1 MQSRLHKSLFPILRR
16 MSDGEFH
23 SGEALGEAFQLSRG
37 SVFNILGQAEALGLA
52 VHAVRGKGYRI
63 PAQVEWLDRSAV
75 NAHLGLLARSYD
87 VAIHD
92 SVEST
97 NSTLMQAALQGAP
110 NGSVVCAE
118 HQQAG
123 RGRRGRQ
130 WQAALGGGLTFSILS
145 RFEAGLSSMAGLSL
159 VMGLTIARVVNRHS
173 RHPARLKWPNDVLV
187 GYRKLA
193 GILVE
198 VQGDMDGAA
207 YAVIGIGINVSL
219 NASQRESI
227 DQPVVDLAEMGVS
240 LGRNQLL
247 AECLRELDAV
257 MAVFREQGFAG
268 LRQEWMDLD
277 AYAGKEVSLLLPN
290 TQAVHGVA
298 AGVDDTGAFLLRDR
312 EANLKAYNGGEISL
326 RLGDRR

>member
-1 MQSRLHKSLFPILRR
+1 
-16 MSDGEFH
+16 MSDSAFH
-23 SGEALGEAFQLSRG
+23 SGEALGEEFQLSRG
-37 SVFNILGQAEALGLA
+37 SVFNILSQAEALGLT
-52 VHAVRGKGYRI
+52 VHAVRGKGYRV
-63 PAQVEWLDRSAV
+63 PLQVEWLDRSVV
-75 NAHLGLLARSYD
+75 NEHLGLLSSSYD
-87 VAIHD
+87 VMIHD
-92 SVEST
+92 SVDST

-110 NGSVVCAE
+110 NGSVICAE
-118 HQQAG
+118 HQLAG
-123 RGRRGRQ
+123 RGRRGRP
-130 WQAALGGGLTFSILS
+130 WHAALGGSLTFSILL
-145 RFEAGLSSMAGLSL
+145 RFEGGLSSMAGLSL
-159 VMGLTIARVVNRHS
+159 AMGLTLARVVNRHS

-219 NASQRESI
+219 SAPQRESI
-227 DQPVVDLAEMGVS
+227 DQPVVDLTEMGVD

-257 MAVFREQGFAG
+257 MAIFREHGFAG
-268 LRQEWMDLD
+268 LRQEWMALD

-290 TQAVHGVA
+290 AQAVQGVA

-312 EANLKAYNGGEISL
+312 EATLKTYNGGEISL
-326 RLGDRR
+326 RLGERR